1 MFGHQPHWKRCAV
14 ALVAVFVVGCSGAT
28 TTASPAPTTAPTAAT
43 VTTAPIT
50 AAPAS
55 AAAQLPSCSKYG
67 NITLNVGFSEAG
79 EAILAGF
86 KTQAQAFQTANPN
99 VTVTVTAKDW
109 SSSIQTI
116 KLAMSGDN
124 PPDVMQGNEGWA
136 IDGALWKA
144 GLLLNLDPYA
154 TAFGWNTAFPDSALM
169 VNKFTDDGKT
179 MGTGHLVAVPP
190 AIQYVGVFY
199 NKKLLAQLGVTDVST
214 IDNKTAFLAVLD
226 KAKAAGLLPVML
238 GDSDKWP
245 ALHNLSLLNGWYVS
259 PQAISDWVFNKA
271 GSTYDDAGHLQGS
284 TDFRAWMA
292 SGYFNTDA
300 LATSFA
306 DATARF
312 GQGKGVFF
320 ITGTWA
326 LGDLDKS
333 MGANVG
339 FMLFP
344 AGASGTH
351 AAVGGYSL
359 PFTIS
364 AKTKYPDCAAAFVNY
379 VTASPDA
386 IAAQIAAGRPSAT
399 KAGVNATITDPLLK
413 QMVSQYQKLT
423 SENGLFTWEDWP
435 TPTMLTFM
443 ESEAQLLLGGQLTPQ
458 AYDKAIQAN
467 WDKFITTG
475 Q

>member
-1 MFGHQPHWKRCAV
+1 MFRHEPQWKRCAV
-14 ALVAVFVVGCSGAT
+14 ALAAVLVVGCSSA
-28 TTASPAPTTAPTAAT
+28 ATTAPSAPPA
-43 VTTAPIT
+43 TTAPS
-50 AAPAS
+50 ASAAAPESVAPAS
-55 AAAQLPSCSKYG
+55 AAATLPSCAKYG
-67 NITLNVGFSEAG
+67 TITLNVGFSEAG

-86 KTQAQAFQTANPN
+86 KQQAQAFQTANPN

-109 SSSIQTI
+109 SSSIATI
-116 KLAMSGDN
+116 KLAMSSDT

-154 TAFGWNTAFPDSALM
+154 AAFGWNDAFPDSALK

-179 MGTGHLVAVPP
+179 IGQGHLVAVPP

-214 IDNKTAFLAVLD
+214 IDTKTAFLAVLD

-245 ALHNLSLLNGWYVS
+245 ALHNLSLLNGWYVA
-259 PQAISDWVFNKA
+259 PTAISSWVFNTA
-271 GSTYDDAGHLQGS
+271 GSTYDDAAHLQGS

-292 SGYFNTDA
+292 NGYFNTDA
-300 LATSFA
+300 LATSFN

-312 GQGKGVFF
+312 GKDQGVFF
-320 ITGTWA
+320 ITGSWA

-333 MGANVG
+333 MGTNVG

-344 AGASGTH
+344 AGPSGTH

-386 IAAQIAAGRPSAT
+386 VTAQIAAGRPSST
-399 KAGVNATITDPLLK
+399 KAGANATITDPLLK
-413 QMVSQYQKLT
+413 QMVSEYQRLT

-443 ESEAQLLLGGQLTPQ
+443 ESQAQLLIGGQITPQ
-458 AYDKAIQAN
+458 VYDKTIQAN
-467 WDKFITTG
+467 WDKFVTTG

>member
-1 MFGHQPHWKRCAV
+1 MAGYRLQLKRAAV
-14 ALVAVFVVGCSGAT
+14 GLFAVMVAGCSGTAA
-28 TTASPAPTTAPTAAT
+28 TASPATPSP
-43 VTTAPIT
+43 
-50 AAPAS
+50 S
-55 AAAQLPSCSKYG
+55 AAAPTSTASASATTGLPSCVKYG
-67 NITLNVGFSEAG
+67 TITLNVGMSEAG
-79 EAILAGF
+79 ESIVNGF
-86 KTQAQAFQTANPN
+86 KQEIQAFQTANPG
-99 VTVTVTAKDW
+99 VTVNLTVKDW
-109 SSSIQTI
+109 ASSIDTI
-116 KLAMSGDN
+116 KLVMSGDN

-144 GLLLNLDPYA
+144 GLLMNLDPYA
-154 TAFGWNTAFPDSALM
+154 TAFGWNDAFPASALV

-179 MGTGHLVAVPP
+179 LGQGHLVGLPP

-214 IDNKTAFLAVLD
+214 IDTKDTFLAVLD

-245 ALHNLSLLNGWYVS
+245 ALHNLSLLNGWYVT
-259 PQAISDWVFNKA
+259 PQAINDWVLDKA
-271 GSTYDDAGHLQGS
+271 GSTYNDAGHLQGS

-292 SGYFNTDA
+292 NGYFNSDA
-300 LATSFA
+300 LATSFT
-306 DATARF
+306 DATTRF
-312 GQGKGVFF
+312 GKGQSVFF

-326 LGDLDKS
+326 LGDVEKALGDD
-333 MGANVG
+333 AG

-364 AKTKYPDCAAAFVNY
+364 AKTKYPDCAASFLNY
-379 VTASPDA
+379 VTASPEA
-386 IAAQIAAGRPSAT
+386 ITAQIAAGRPSAT
-399 KAGVNATITDPLLK
+399 LAGANATISDPLLK
-413 QMVSQYQKLT
+413 QMVAQYQKLT

-443 ESEAQLLLGGQLTPQ
+443 ESEAQLLLGGQITPQ
-458 AYDKAIQAN
+458 AYDEAVQAN
-467 WDKFITTG
+467 WDKFV
-475 Q
+475 QSSQ

>member
-1 MFGHQPHWKRCAV
+1 MFGHQPHWKRGAI
-14 ALVAVFVVGCSGAT
+14 ALVAVFVVGCSST
-28 TTASPAPTTAPTAAT
+28 VTTAAPTSAPATAAPTATMAPTTAAT
-43 VTTAPIT
+43 
-50 AAPAS
+50 AS
-55 AAAQLPSCSKYG
+55 AVAQLPSCSKYG

-154 TAFGWNTAFPDSALM
+154 TAFGWDSAFPASALM

-259 PQAISDWVFNKA
+259 PQSISDWVFNKT
-271 GSTYDDAGHLQGS
+271 GSTYADAGLDGEWLLQ
-284 TDFRAWMA
+284 
-292 SGYFNTDA
+292 
-300 LATSFA
+300 
-306 DATARF
+306 
-312 GQGKGVFF
+312 
-320 ITGTWA
+320 
-326 LGDLDKS
+326 
-333 MGANVG
+333 
-339 FMLFP
+339 
-344 AGASGTH
+344 H
-351 AAVGGYSL
+351 
-359 PFTIS
+359 
-364 AKTKYPDCAAAFVNY
+364 
-379 VTASPDA
+379 
-386 IAAQIAAGRPSAT
+386 
-399 KAGVNATITDPLLK
+399 
-413 QMVSQYQKLT
+413 
-423 SENGLFTWEDWP
+423 
-435 TPTMLTFM
+435 
-443 ESEAQLLLGGQLTPQ
+443 
-458 AYDKAIQAN
+458 
-467 WDKFITTG
+467 
-475 Q
+475 